1 MVMSGVDFRNVVG
14 AMVSSG
20 IGNFF
25 SGMGKQG
32 HTYTAHT
39 HLHVHNYIYVYI
51 YMYM

>member
-32 HTYTAHT
+32 HTQTKRMHT
-39 HLHVHNYIYVYI
+39 KHLHQKSIRVCD
-51 YMYM
+51 